1 MKKLMMTALIII
13 WKLTYN
19 HKIQM
24 GKLKAPTLVVK
35 NSNSTRMQ
43 MKMTIEI
50 SIYDL

>member
-1 MKKLMMTALIII
+1 MKRLMMTVQII

-24 GKLKAPTLVVK
+24 GQPKAQTLVAK
-35 NSNSTRMQ
+35 SCSNLTKMQ

-50 SIYDL
+50 

>member
-1 MKKLMMTALIII
+1 MKKLMMMIQII

-24 GKLKAPTLVVK
+24 GQPKAPTPVAKSYL
-35 NSNSTRMQ
+35 NSTRMQ